1 MVLQIQIN
9 RLWNITACHT
19 YSVSLELKEYLGAG
33 SLATI
38 LFYNGQCLLRLY
50 QREYMIQRRIWHDLC
65 SSSQHTYYVGEVWA
79 RLDQWTGIH
88 VLHMIRGQV
97 PAFNSTFDLDIGL
110 RSIHQRTSEITVAAI
125 KYISRKSVLN
135 KNTYTLHRSPVLF

>member
-65 SSSQHTYYVGEVWA
+65 SSSHHTYYVGEVWA

-88 VLHMIRGQV
+88 VLHMIRTGACFQFHIWPRYWFKV
-97 PAFNSTFDLDIGL
+97 NSPKDCKLNV
-110 RSIHQRTSEITVAAI
+110 SQTVS
-125 KYISRKSVLN
+125 KEGK
-135 KNTYTLHRSPVLF
+135 

>member
-88 VLHMIRGQV
+88 VLHMIRGQM

-110 RSIHQRTSEITVAAI
+110 RSIHQGLQVKCEPDCVKGGKIVP
-125 KYISRKSVLN
+125 KLVKL
-135 KNTYTLHRSPVLF
+135 L

>member
-50 QREYMIQRRIWHDLC
+50 QREYMIQRRISWPLFKFTTHLLC
-65 SSSQHTYYVGEVWA
+65 GWS
-79 RLDQWTGIH
+79 L
-88 VLHMIRGQV
+88 GQV
-97 PAFNSTFDLDIGL
+97 GPMDRNTCPTYDTGTGACFQLHIWPRYWFKVNSPKDCKLNV
-110 RSIHQRTSEITVAAI
+110 SQTVS
-125 KYISRKSVLN
+125 KEGK
-135 KNTYTLHRSPVLF
+135 